1 MGRTTDMET
10 TVVFG
15 RYENLVGSY
24 CGPSCVDK
32 SPLAVLLL
40 TPGMLHHVGPMGLH
54 VQLARRLANS
64 GIASL
69 RYDLSG
75 IGESLAVGTVGSSL
89 ERATEEA
96 IQAMDWMQHAHGYQK
111 FALFGLCSG
120 ADDALAIAQ
129 HDSRVVG
136 LSLMDG
142 LGYRTRK
149 FYLHWFLHKHLPK
162 IASASKWTALL
173 RSVLGRG
180 SYESNTMPLGQ
191 DIREFPERAET
202 ERQLRR
208 LLERDVQL
216 QLIYT
221 GGAIDYY
228 SYERQFDDI
237 FPAFREHPHI
247 STQHYPSMDHVTTL
261 ATDRQQ
267 LLSELVRWLCKLNG
281 RIAEREGAVECNG
294 FAEDGVPACSACL
307 SDSV

>member
-15 RYENLVGSY
+15 RYENLVGNY
-24 CGPSCVDK
+24 CGASCVEQ

-54 VQLARRLANS
+54 VQLARCLANS
-64 GIASL
+64 GLASL

-75 IGESLAVGTVGSSL
+75 IGESLAVGAEGSSL
-89 ERATEEA
+89 QRATEEA
-96 IQAMDWMQHAHGYQK
+96 IQAMDWMQDAHGYQK

-129 HDSRVVG
+129 HDNRVVG

-142 LGYRTRK
+142 LGYRTRR
-149 FYLHWFLHKHLPK
+149 FYVHWFLHKHWPK
-162 IASASKWTALL
+162 IARASKWLGLL
-173 RSVLGRG
+173 QNVMGQANH
-180 SYESNTMPLGQ
+180 ESNTMPLGQ
-191 DIREFPERAET
+191 DIREFPGWSEA

-216 QLIYT
+216 QLTYT

-228 SYERQFDDI
+228 SYARQFDDM

-247 STQHYPSMDHVTTL
+247 STQHYPNMDHVATL

-267 LLSELVRWLCKLNG
+267 LLSELVRWLCDLSS
-281 RIAEREGAVECNG
+281 RIVERGNAVESSKG
-294 FAEDGVPACSACL
+294 KGLAQMAKPRHS
-307 SDSV
+307 

>member
-1 MGRTTDMET
+1 MET

-15 RYENLVGSY
+15 KYENLVGSY
-24 CGPSCVDK
+24 CGSSCVEH

-64 GIASL
+64 GVSSL

-75 IGESLAVGTVGSSL
+75 IGESLAVGTAGSSL

-142 LGYRTRK
+142 LGYRTRR
-149 FYLHWFLHKHLPK
+149 FYLHWFLRKQLPK
-162 IASASKWTALL
+162 IGSASKWMALL

-180 SYESNTMPLGQ
+180 SNVSNSMPLGQ
-191 DIREFPERAET
+191 DIREFPGRAEA
-202 ERQLRR
+202 ERQLGR

-228 SYERQFDDI
+228 SYARQFDDI
-237 FPAFREHPHI
+237 FPAFREHPYI
-247 STQHYPSMDHVTTL
+247 STQHYPSMDHVATL

-267 LLSELVRWLCKLNG
+267 LLSELERWLCELKG
-281 RIAEREGAVECNG
+281 RIAQCGGAAECKD
-294 FAEDGVPACSACL
+294 FVEDGVPGCSARL
-307 SDSV
+307 SDCI